1 MNRGSSHVDVSHN
14 KLLRQIE
21 THSPRQNWFQL
32 PKNSVSRVFR
42 RLAETKRFKGFSL
55 ACVGINVI
63 FMLADHAD
71 PDPAFSSLLYAQNLV
86 FFLELVFE
94 VIVNLIGFGPGGFID
109 DTWKFF
115 DFLVMFGSA
124 FSYIS
129 SSASIAKAA
138 KVLFMI
144 SIIIFITLYFGDGFL

>member
-1 MNRGSSHVDVSHN
+1 MNRGSSPVDLSYN

-21 THSPRQNWFQL
+21 SHTPRQNWFQV
-32 PKNSVSRVFR
+32 PKNSISKVFR
-42 RLAETKRFKGFSL
+42 RMAETRRFKGFSL

-71 PDPAFSSLLYAQNLV
+71 PDPAFVTLMNTQNLL

-94 VIVNLIGFGPGGFID
+94 VAVNLIGFGPGGFID
-109 DTWKFF
+109 DTWKLF

-124 FSYIS
+124 FSYV
-129 SSASIAKAA
+129 SASASLAKAA
-138 KVLFMI
+138 KVE
-144 SIIIFITLYFGDGFL
+144 S